1 MEGGSARMKEG
12 GLLLLA
18 TKYGGRVLLGEL
30 RLACRRGVDA
40 MSDRTLIPP
49 VYDLRGDGVRV
60 A

>member
-1 MEGGSARMKEG
+1 MKEG

-60 A
+60 V